1 MNETLVKTGDSTN
14 NSSNGEAAMAA
25 DAYDGGNVEPGG
37 FGWLFFAGTIL
48 GLAGIM
54 RILDGIWALRYDGA
68 LPEGLRDAVLGHDL
82 DTYGWL
88 WIAVGVLLILVSFG
102 VLARSQL
109 SRWIGYVAAVVL
121 GVSATVWLPYYPVWS
136 LIYIAVAVMVFYALA
151 RHGGRVTV

>member
-1 MNETLVKTGDSTN
+1 MTAGDIDS
-14 NSSNGEAAMAA
+14 GYPEAR
-25 DAYDGGNVEPGG
+25 GQ
-37 FGWLFFAGTIL
+37 GWLFFAGTIL

-68 LPEGLRDAVLGHDL
+68 LPDGLQDAVLGHSL

-102 VLARSQL
+102 IVQRSQL
-109 SRWIGYVAAVVL
+109 SRWIGYLGAVVL

-136 LIYIAVAVMVFYALA
+136 LIYIAIAVMVFYALA
-151 RHGGRVTV
+151 RYGGRDDSV